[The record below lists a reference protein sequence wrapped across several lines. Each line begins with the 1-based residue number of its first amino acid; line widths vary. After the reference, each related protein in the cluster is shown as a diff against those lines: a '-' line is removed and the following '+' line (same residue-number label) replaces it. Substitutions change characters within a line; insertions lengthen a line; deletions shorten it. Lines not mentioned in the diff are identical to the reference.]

1 MWKNNVRPWLR
12 FIEGTEGGQA
22 GRDGG
27 QQNQGGTGAQGG
39 AGDAEKNTGGDQ
51 GAGDRGNGDGDDI
64 SPAAQ
69 RILDAVQAQA
79 KASEPAPKDKSGDK
93 ADGPTLEQLLEQ
105 MNEQQKVI
113 DQLKESRSKDE
124 QEKRDALA
132 VKVAKAAKLPETMAS
147 RLTGET
153 QEQLEADAKELAK
166 SLGAFVV
173 DPAQGQGGGKS
184 TSMTMDQAVAAK
196 IAAAGLK

>member
-1 MWKNNVRPWLR
+1 MRKHMLPWLR
-12 FIEGTEGGQA
+12 FIEGTDGSQA
-22 GRDGG
+22 GGAGG
-27 QQNQGGTGAQGG
+27 QQNQGGSGAQGG
-39 AGDAEKNTGGDQ
+39 AGDAGKSTGGDQ
-51 GAGDRGNGDGDDI
+51 GTGDRGSGDGDGI

-79 KASEPAPKDKSGDK
+79 KTSEPAPKDKAGDK
-93 ADGPTLEQLLEQ
+93 ADSPTLTQLLEK

-132 VKVAKAAKLPETMAS
+132 VKVAKAAKLPEAMSS

-153 QEQLEADAKELAK
+153 QEQLEADAKELAR

>member
-1 MWKNNVRPWLR
+1 MRKHMLPWLR
-12 FIEGTEGGQA
+12 FIEGTDGNQA
-22 GRDGG
+22 GGDGG
-27 QQNQGGTGAQGG
+27 QQNQGGTNAQGG
-39 AGDAEKNTGGDQ
+39 AGDAGKSTGGDQ
-51 GAGDRGNGDGDDI
+51 GTGDRGSGDGDGI

-79 KASEPAPKDKSGDK
+79 KTSEPTPKDKAGDK
-93 ADGPTLEQLLEQ
+93 ADAPTLTQLLEK

-132 VKVAKAAKLPETMAS
+132 VKVAKAAKVPEAMAS

-184 TSMTMDQAVAAK
+184 MAMSMDQAVAAK
-196 IAAAGLK
+196 IAAAGIK